1 MTTKPANSL
10 PGARRLPPLPDPPRK
25 TDMQE
30 YTRFDMLAEANTLA
44 RRFDAQRADSSIL
57 VSGKGYLCR
66 RRSDL
71 PRAPYPDLVV
81 AFDVDAAAIVDNN
94 GYDISEVGKPPELVL
109 EIASSSTGKND
120 YIGKRVIYA
129 GFWRAGILALRRHR
143 RPLPRRA
150 SGRRP
155 PYPRRGIP
163 ADRAAYRGQR
173 RNLGLQPSAVAVFV
187 LGGGPSAVL
196 GSQPGRLPV
205 GPVGRT
211 TGPHR
216 RGRPGR
222 RSRGPGP
229 TPKPPALTLRPRAP
243 SNWRKRCAACGADRL
258 TRSYH
263 VHKLAIKR
271 TNPHPP
277 RRFPA

>member
-120 YIGKRVIYA
+120 YIGKRIIYA
-129 GFWRAGILALRRHR
+129 GFGVREYWRFDATGGRYHDA
-143 RPLPRRA
+143 PL
-150 SGRRP
+150 
-155 PYPRRGIP
+155 
-163 ADRAAYRGQR
+163 
-173 RNLGLQPSAVAVFV
+173 
-187 LGGGPSAVL
+187 
-196 GSQPGRLPV
+196 
-205 GPVGRT
+205 
-211 TGPHR
+211 
-216 RGRPGR
+216 
-222 RSRGPGP
+222 
-229 TPKPPALTLRPRAP
+229 
-243 SNWRKRCAACGADRL
+243 GADRL
-258 TRSYH
+258 TPDGEYQPIELRTEVNGVIWGHSQVLSLSLCWVEGRLRFWDRSQGGYLLDPSEEQQGRIAEAARADAAEARADAEAARADAEAARALQLEEE
-263 VHKLAIKR
+263 V
-271 TNPHPP
+271 
-277 RRFPA
+277 RRLRGG